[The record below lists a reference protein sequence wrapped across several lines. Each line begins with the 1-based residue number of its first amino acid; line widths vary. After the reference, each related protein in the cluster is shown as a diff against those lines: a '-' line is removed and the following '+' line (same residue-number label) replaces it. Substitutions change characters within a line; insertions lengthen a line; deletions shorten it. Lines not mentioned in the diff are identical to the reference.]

1 MAFWTLAALFT
12 LAALVVV
19 VRPLIRGGAHALDA
33 DTARK
38 LAALDAARDAG
49 VLSTE
54 EHARKRE
61 ELGLVANKVAPPPT
75 SLPMALTLA
84 AVIPALA
91 FTLYFQIGEPRA
103 LDPANLARSANGDDT
118 RAPDMEKAIT
128 DLAQRLQEQPDDP
141 EGWALLGRAY
151 GATQRFPQARD
162 ALKKAFDLMPDNLD
176 MQAEYAESLA
186 LAGADRTIEGESLRL
201 IDDVL
206 ARDPEHQRA
215 SWLKGIADSQ
225 AGNYAA
231 AAERWQR
238 LLAQLPPDAEIATTI
253 RNQIAEARSRAG
265 LPPLAD
271 APVAANAP
279 PAPSTPATANA
290 TGPSL
295 TVRVDIAPELKAK
308 VSPQDV
314 LFVFA
319 RAPTGPRMPLAIQ
332 RLSAASL
339 PMTVV
344 LDDSMG
350 MTPAM
355 KLSSVE
361 QVIVGAR
368 ISKSGNAAAQPGD
381 LQVLS
386 APLGVTTTTAPIDL
400 IINEVVP

>member
-33 DTARK
+33 ETARK

-49 VLSTE
+49 VLSAE

-61 ELGLVANKVAPPPT
+61 ELGLVANKAAPPPT

-91 FTLYFQIGEPRA
+91 FTLYFQVGEPRA
-103 LDPANLARSANGDDT
+103 LDPANLARSADGGDT
-118 RAPDMEKAIT
+118 RAPDMEKAIA

-151 GATQRFPQARD
+151 GATQRFAQARD
-162 ALKKAFDLMPDNLD
+162 ALKKAFELMPDNLD

-186 LAGADRTIEGESLRL
+186 LAREDRTIEGESLRL
-201 IDDVL
+201 IDAVL

-225 AGNYAA
+225 AGNYTA

-265 LPPLAD
+265 LPPLTD
-271 APVAANAP
+271 EPIAANAP
-279 PAPSTPATANA
+279 QAPSMPATTTAS
-290 TGPSL
+290 GPSL

-308 VSPQDV
+308 VSAQDV

-368 ISKSGNAAAQPGD
+368 ISKSGNAAAQTGD

-386 APLGVTTTTAPIDL
+386 APLGVKTTTAPIDL